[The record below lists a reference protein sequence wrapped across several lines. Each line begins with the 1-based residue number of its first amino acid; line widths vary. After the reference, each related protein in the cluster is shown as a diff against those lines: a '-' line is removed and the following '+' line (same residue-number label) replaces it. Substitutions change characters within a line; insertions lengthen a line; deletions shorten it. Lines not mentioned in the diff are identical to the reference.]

1 MSDNNHNGLKMAVI
15 GLVII
20 AAGGWTY
27 QRAKNVTPG
36 AKANNGQTE
45 EFQRPDPAEMRDLM
59 KTAAAYADFSTT
71 QVAAMEKGMEEMR
84 KRMENRD
91 PNTTRGAW
99 RDRATSGT
107 GMGPGRMGGFE
118 EIATPEQREKI
129 REFMGTQRAQ
139 RDQKVKAALGKEEY
153 ERYRAK
159 RPQRGGGRGG
169 PGGGQ
174 QPGGG
179 GGQQPGR

>member
-20 AAGGWTY
+20 AAGGWTFL
-27 QRAKNVTPG
+27 RAKDVTPG

-45 EFQRPDPAEMRDLM
+45 EFQRPDPEEMRDRM
-59 KTAAAYADFSTT
+59 RAAAVYADFSTT
-71 QVAAMEKGMEEMR
+71 QIAAMEKNAEDMR
-84 KRMENRD
+84 KRMANRD

-99 RDRATSGT
+99 RDQGTSGT
-107 GMGPGRMGGFE
+107 GMGPGRMGGFQ

-129 REFMGTQRAQ
+129 REFMATERAK

-169 PGGGQ
+169 QRPGGGTQ
-174 QPGGG
+174 QPGS
-179 GGQQPGR
+179 R